1 MVIGRKKGSGMRK
14 AGDKPTAIGSYTAA
28 DVARLA
34 GVSTRRVGSW
44 ARYGIIPS
52 ISRRPRLYSYADA
65 GEAVLA
71 RYLIEQGRKPKEI
84 RQMVE
89 RFREKYGDWPLT
101 HAPLEHEG
109 RLIVTRVDGDVLIDA
124 VDHPGHE
131 VAAGTFVD
139 LKQVR
144 HALERGGWV
153 AIQRPREHIQV
164 DPERLSGQ
172 PVIRNRRVST
182 ETVADLAQRTEG
194 LALLREDYGLSEDEI
209 REAVEYERD
218 VNEALAV

>member
-1 MVIGRKKGSGMRK
+1 MRDTQP
-14 AGDKPTAIGSYTAA
+14 AAIGSYTAT

-52 ISRRPRLYSYADA
+52 VSQRPRLYSYADA

-84 RQMVE
+84 RRMVE
-89 RFREKYGDWPLT
+89 RLREKYGEWPLAT
-101 HAPLEHEG
+101 APLEHEG
-109 RLIVTRVDGDVLIDA
+109 RLIVTRAGDEILIDA
-124 VDHPGHE
+124 VDHPGHH

-153 AIQRPREHIQV
+153 AIKRPRAHIQV

-172 PVIRNRRVST
+172 PVIRDRRVST
-182 ETVADLAQRTEG
+182 ETVADLAKRPEG
-194 LALLREDYGLSEDEI
+194 RALLKADYGLTEDEI

-218 VNEALAV
+218 VSEALVA

>member
-1 MVIGRKKGSGMRK
+1 MRK
-14 AGDKPTAIGSYTAA
+14 NRGKQPTAIGSYTAA

-52 ISRRPRLYSYADA
+52 VSQKPRLYSYADA

-71 RYLIEQGRKPKEI
+71 RYLIDQGRKPKEI

-89 RFREKYGDWPLT
+89 RLREEYGEWPLAT
-101 HAPLEHEG
+101 APLAHEG
-109 RLIVTRVDGDVLIDA
+109 RLIVTHHGGEFLIDA
-124 VDHPGHE
+124 VDHPGHQ
-131 VAAGTFVD
+131 VAAGTFID

-144 HALERGGWV
+144 NALAHGGWV
-153 AIQRPREHIQV
+153 AIEHPREYIEV

-172 PVIRNRRVST
+172 PVVRNRRVST
-182 ETVADLAQRTEG
+182 ETVADLAQREEG

-209 REAVEYERD
+209 RDAVEYERD
-218 VNEALAV
+218 VSEALAA